1 MRSTIINKL
10 LDFNKKSN
18 DVIFIT
24 ADLGYG
30 AFEPVF
36 EAFGKRAIN
45 VGIAE
50 QNMMLFASGLALNH
64 KKVFC
69 YSIATFPSL
78 RCLEQIRN
86 DACYHNLDVNILNV
100 GTGVEYGSLGIT
112 HHSTED
118 VACLRAIPNMKVY
131 TPSCKE
137 EVALIMDELYSC
149 GGPSYMRMNKGGATF
164 NTPTNTTINLV
175 EDHKSKIAIIAS
187 GTILQEAID
196 YNSEN
201 ENKVD
206 IYSLVNYFKNREMI
220 ANIMKQYK
228 NIISLEEHQLTGGLY
243 SYLCEIKNTYD
254 IDTKIIPIA
263 FNNEF
268 TCVVGKQKELR
279 KHYKIDKNAIKNVV
293 ENINKG

>member
-137 EVALIMDELYSC
+137 EVALVMDELYSC

-175 EDHKSKIAIIAS
+175 EDHGSKIAIIAS

-228 NIISLEEHQLTGGLY
+228 TIISLEEHQLTGGLY

-293 ENINKG
+293 ENLNKG

>member
-137 EVALIMDELYSC
+137 EVALVMDELHSC

-175 EDHKSKIAIIAS
+175 EDHGSKIAIIAS

-228 NIISLEEHQLTGGLY
+228 TIISLEEHQLTGGLY
-243 SYLCEIKNTYD
+243 SYLCEIKNTFD

-293 ENINKG
+293 ENLNKG

>member
-137 EVALIMDELYSC
+137 EVALVMDELYSC

-187 GTILQEAID
+187 GTI
-196 YNSEN
+196 
-201 ENKVD
+201 
-206 IYSLVNYFKNREMI
+206 
-220 ANIMKQYK
+220 
-228 NIISLEEHQLTGGLY
+228 
-243 SYLCEIKNTYD
+243 
-254 IDTKIIPIA
+254 
-263 FNNEF
+263 
-268 TCVVGKQKELR
+268 
-279 KHYKIDKNAIKNVV
+279 
-293 ENINKG
+293 

>member
-137 EVALIMDELYSC
+137 EVALVMDELYSC

-175 EDHKSKIAIIAS
+175 EDHGSKIAIIAS

-243 SYLCEIKNTYD
+243 SYLCEIKNTFD

-293 ENINKG
+293 ENLNKG

>member
-64 KKVFC
+64 KKVYC

-137 EVALIMDELYSC
+137 EVALVMDELYSC
-149 GGPSYMRMNKGGATF
+149 VGPSYMRMNKGGATF

-175 EDHKSKIAIIAS
+175 EDHGSKIAIIAS

-243 SYLCEIKNTYD
+243 SYLCEIKNTFD

-293 ENINKG
+293 ENLNKG

>member
-64 KKVFC
+64 KKVYC

-137 EVALIMDELYSC
+137 EVALVMDELYSC
-149 GGPSYMRMNKGGATF
+149 VGPSYMRMNKGGATF

-175 EDHKSKIAIIAS
+175 EDHGSKIAIIAS

-228 NIISLEEHQLTGGLY
+228 TIISLEEHQLTGGLY
-243 SYLCEIKNTYD
+243 SYLCEIKNTFD

-293 ENINKG
+293 ENLNKG

>member
-137 EVALIMDELYSC
+137 EVALVMDELYSC

-175 EDHKSKIAIIAS
+175 EDHGSKIAIIAS
-187 GTILQEAID
+187 GTILHEAID

-228 NIISLEEHQLTGGLY
+228 TIISLEEHQLTGGLY

-293 ENINKG
+293 ENLNKG

>member
-1 MRSTIINKL
+1 MRSTISNKL

-137 EVALIMDELYSC
+137 EVALVMDELHSC
-149 GGPSYMRMNKGGATF
+149 GGPSYMRMNKGGATL

-175 EDHKSKIAIIAS
+175 EDHGSKIAIIAS

-228 NIISLEEHQLTGGLY
+228 TIISLEEHQLTGGLY
-243 SYLCEIKNTYD
+243 SYLCEIKNTFD

-293 ENINKG
+293 ENLNKG